1 MNVTVL
7 GEAEIRGC
15 VGMDHDAM
23 AAVAEGFTRLAEGRA
38 FAPPVVCML
47 FPEHN
52 GEVDIKTASIEGL
65 DSFAVKVASGFFDNP
80 RKGLPYGGGMMILMS
95 AETGFLQALLADNG
109 YLTDL
114 RTGLAGAIAAAH
126 LAPQTVTTAGVI
138 GSGTQARYQIRGLKL
153 VRDFA
158 RLVVY
163 GVINDEVQRYAEE
176 MERELGVT
184 VTVAATPESVVRESE
199 FVVTTTPAREPY
211 LEAQWLQPGVHVT
224 CMGADMEDKQELQA
238 DCFGLADVVACDRI
252 SQCRVI
258 GELHHALDA
267 GAIDE
272 TEVVEVGE
280 LTGGRRPGR
289 RSDDQITICDLT
301 GVGVQ
306 DTAIARL
313 AYARATERGLGA
325 VFESA

>member
-1 MNVTVL
+1 MNVTIL
-7 GEAEIRGC
+7 GESEIRAC
-15 VGMDHDAM
+15 VGMEHEAM
-23 AAVAEGFTRLAEGRA
+23 DAVAEGFTRLAEGRA

-52 GEVDIKTASIEGL
+52 GEVDIKTASIDGL

-80 RKGLPYGGGMMILMS
+80 KRGLPYGGGMMILMS

-114 RTGLAGAIAAAH
+114 RTGLAGAIAATH
-126 LAPQTVTTAGVI
+126 LAPATVTTAGVI

-153 VRDFA
+153 VRDFE

-163 GVINDEVQRYAEE
+163 GVIHEEVQRYAEE

-184 VTVAATPESVVRESE
+184 VTIAATPESVVRQSE
-199 FVVTTTPAREPY
+199 FVVTTTPSREPY
-211 LEAQWLQPGVHVT
+211 LEALWLQPGVHVT
-224 CMGADMEDKQELQA
+224 CMGADMEDKQELHA
-238 DCFGLADVVACDRI
+238 DCFGIADLVACDRL

-258 GELHHALDA
+258 GELHHALDD
-267 GAIDE
+267 GAVDE
-272 TEVVEVGE
+272 TEVVELGD

-289 RSDDQITICDLT
+289 ASADQITICDLT

-313 AYARATERGLGA
+313 AYARAAQRGLGA

>member
-1 MNVTVL
+1 MNVTIL
-7 GEAEIRGC
+7 GESEIRDC
-15 VGMDHDAM
+15 VGMDREAM
-23 AAVAEGFTRLAEGRA
+23 DAVAEGFTRLADGRA
-38 FAPPVVCML
+38 FAPPVVCLL

-52 GEVDIKTASIEGL
+52 GEVDVKTASIEGL

-80 RKGLPYGGGMMILMS
+80 KKGLPYGGGMMILMS
-95 AETGFLQALLADNG
+95 AETGFLRALLADNG

-114 RTGLAGAIAAAH
+114 RTGLAGAIVAEH
-126 LAPQTVTTAGVI
+126 LAPATVTTAGVI

-158 RLVVY
+158 HLVVY
-163 GVINDEVQRYAEE
+163 GVIDEEVQLYAEE
-176 MERELGVT
+176 MEQELGVT

-199 FVVTTTPAREPY
+199 FVVTTTPAREPW

-224 CMGADMEDKQELQA
+224 CMGADMAEKQELYA
-238 DCFGLADVVACDRI
+238 DCFGRADLVACDRL

-267 GAIDE
+267 GTVE
-272 TEVVEVGE
+272 ESEVVELGE

-289 RSDDQITICDLT
+289 TSDDQITICDLT

-313 AYARATERGLGA
+313 AYARATEQGLGS